1 MKKAFSA
8 FGEIDTLRFR
18 SVSVESTPITS
29 FNKKLLKKAAV
40 IQKKLSDD
48 KKSVN
53 AYIVYKNADSIQKAL
68 SLNNTVLLERHIV
81 VDTVGKK
88 THKDKDVNSRTL
100 FVGNLPFNCDE
111 EELRNFFDKHIQ
123 EQKTRNGITEKDT
136 MVESVRLIR
145 SKDTQKGKG
154 IGYVVLKSA
163 VYMPLALMVNKAKF
177 GDRELRVTRYLS
189 NPEAIEKQKERDAI
203 RNGRKGKKGKK
214 VITKERKVS
223 PQVAG
228 AARKVL
234 EMMKKGGKE
243 EVNKVPEKKE
253 KKEKK
258 ETKPV
263 EKKEK
268 PMENKE
274 KPVEKANGEKTAP
287 KIDLSFM
294 GHKASLSSSSRHSA
308 KRLTKSKK

>member
-1 MKKAFSA
+1 M
-8 FGEIDTLRFR
+8 
-18 SVSVESTPITS
+18 SVESTPITS

-40 IQKKLSDD
+40 IQKKLNDD

-88 THKDKDVNSRTL
+88 THKDKDANSRTL

-111 EELRNFFDKHIQ
+111 EDLRNFFDKHIQ
-123 EQKTRNGITEKDT
+123 EQKTRNGITEKET

-145 SKDTQKGKG
+145 AKDTQKGKG

-163 VYMPLALMVNKAKF
+163 VYVPLALMVNKAKF

-214 VITKERKVS
+214 VVTKERKVS

-243 EVNKVPEKKE
+243 EKVSEKVSEKKE

-258 ETKPV
+258 EKPV
-263 EKKEK
+263 EKK
-268 PMENKE
+268 
-274 KPVEKANGEKTAP
+274 PVEKASGEKTEKPAP

-294 GHKASLSSSSRHSA
+294 GHKASLTSNSLHSA
-308 KRLTKSKK
+308 KRQVKSKK

>member
-53 AYIVYKNADSIQKAL
+53 AYIVYKNADSLQKAL

-111 EELRNFFDKHIQ
+111 EELRNFFDKLYF
-123 EQKTRNGITEKDT
+123 
-136 MVESVRLIR
+136 SVR
-145 SKDTQKGKG
+145 
-154 IGYVVLKSA
+154 Y
-163 VYMPLALMVNKAKF
+163 
-177 GDRELRVTRYLS
+177 
-189 NPEAIEKQKERDAI
+189 
-203 RNGRKGKKGKK
+203 
-214 VITKERKVS
+214 
-223 PQVAG
+223 
-228 AARKVL
+228 
-234 EMMKKGGKE
+234 
-243 EVNKVPEKKE
+243 
-253 KKEKK
+253 
-258 ETKPV
+258 
-263 EKKEK
+263 
-268 PMENKE
+268 
-274 KPVEKANGEKTAP
+274 
-287 KIDLSFM
+287 KIIFF
-294 GHKASLSSSSRHSA
+294 
-308 KRLTKSKK
+308 